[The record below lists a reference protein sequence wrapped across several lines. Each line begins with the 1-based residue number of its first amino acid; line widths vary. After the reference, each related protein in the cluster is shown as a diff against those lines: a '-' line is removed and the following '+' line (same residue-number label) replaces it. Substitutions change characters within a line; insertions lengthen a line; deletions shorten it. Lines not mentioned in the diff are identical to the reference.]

1 MRLGVDAW
9 LKRWSDCDM
18 VFRVLIRKC
27 EIRERDSL
35 EQRQAESCECLSVCS

>member
-27 EIRERDSL
+27 EIRER
-35 EQRQAESCECLSVCS
+35 EIVWNKGRQSRVSVCVCV

>member
-27 EIRERDSL
+27 EIRER
-35 EQRQAESCECLSVCS
+35 EQRQAESCECLRVCVAS